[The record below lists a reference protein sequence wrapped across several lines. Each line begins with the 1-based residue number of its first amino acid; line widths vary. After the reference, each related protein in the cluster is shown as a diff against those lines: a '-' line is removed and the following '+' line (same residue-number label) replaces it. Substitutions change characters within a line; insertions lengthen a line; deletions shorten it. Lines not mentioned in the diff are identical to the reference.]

1 MQAETLGNSP
11 IFPAKKSVLETAA
24 NVALIITND
33 FQFLFYANLEGITIF
48 ELSAL
53 YLHKFWTMKM
63 FEIIAA
69 IWLGIFL
76 THAPEQKPRSW
87 SINTVGAV

>member
-1 MQAETLGNSP
+1 MQAKTLGNSP
-11 IFPAKKSVLETAA
+11 IFPAKKSVETAA

-33 FQFLFYANLEGITIF
+33 FQFLFYANLEGISIF

-53 YLHKFWTMKM
+53 YLHKFWAMEM

-69 IWLGIFL
+69 IWLGVFL
-76 THAPEQKPRSW
+76 THAPEQKPRSR